1 MIVVTSKFYYDPK
14 YFFLKKKQKQY
25 GNLNSLKIEA
35 LQTEL
40 ELAPRQA
47 TFPPVC

>member
-1 MIVVTSKFYYDPK
+1 MIIVTSKFYYDPK
-14 YFFLKKKQKQY
+14 YFLKKKQKQY